1 MLQVAHQ
8 NLILINTL
16 GAFCVAG
23 ILGNMGFLNGPLER
37 TRKPSNYLL
46 EIHERGICPSTE

>member
-16 GAFCVAG
+16 GAFGVAG
-23 ILGNMGFLNGPLER
+23 ILGNMGF
-37 TRKPSNYLL
+37 
-46 EIHERGICPSTE
+46 